1 MYTYSTIKLNYK
13 IMTENNISQQQEVFI
28 KMVLDAWNSKV
39 NQLDKLLSEL
49 SDEQLLK
56 ETAPG
61 RNRGIYLLGH
71 LTALGDS
78 IFPLLGNEKLAIHL
92 FNSFVLTPDKQTSDL
107 PTVTELR
114 QDWVNVKTALAE
126 KFATISP
133 DEWFQRHTAVSEED
147 FAKEPHRNK
156 LNVILSRMSH
166 VDYHLGQMQFL
177 KPRQ

>member
-1 MYTYSTIKLNYK
+1 
-13 IMTENNISQQQEVFI
+13 MTKNISQQQEVFV

-39 NQLDKLLSEL
+39 SQLDKLLSEL
-49 SDEQLLK
+49 SDEQLMQ

-78 IFPLLGNEKLAIHL
+78 IFPLLGDEKLAIHL
-92 FNSFVLTPDKQTSDL
+92 FNPFVLTPDKQASDL

-114 QDWVNVKTALAE
+114 QDWVKVRTALAE
-126 KFATISP
+126 KFASISP
-133 DEWFQRHTAVSEED
+133 GEWFQRHTAVSEDD
-147 FAKEPHRNK
+147 FANEPHRNK
-156 LNVILSRMSH
+156 LNVILSRVSH

-177 KPRQ
+177 KPKQ